1 MANISLPSPNIPIGT
16 AKIGGEREVAVRIS
30 SPWFQRMTEW
40 IKKTNEDSLSTNG
53 KLTVTAT
60 SNTNIRLSYIG
71 SDGVTRTAD
80 ITLTP

>member
-1 MANISLPSPNIPIGT
+1 MALLTLPTPDVPIGQSPNSGEPI
-16 AKIGGEREVAVRIS
+16 RID
-30 SPWFQRMTEW
+30 PIWYRKFTEW
-40 IKKTNEDSLSTNG
+40 LKKTNQDSLSTNG

-60 SNTNIRLSYIG
+60 SDTNIRLSYLG